1 MSPEGWVER
10 LANYMDMGATWG
22 PDRLLY
28 RAIVLSLALH
38 LLIALFFPALA
49 TFEGNGP
56 SIETISFV
64 RVIHISV
71 LPKRPVAHE
80 HPAAAPVKA
89 TVPQIEPQHRATARP
104 AEHAPPAPERI
115 SRAPIVAA
123 EPRKG
128 SAVARIVEASAPPA
142 AVAATPQAANVAS
155 SETEEN
161 TGGYMPL
168 GAEEPTPVLDP
179 TIRKSLA
186 ALGIH
191 TTLTI
196 DVDASGKTKNVT
208 FAPPVDA
215 NVQNQIRTLLAAA
228 HWDPAICGAGVACEA
243 QATIKL

>member
-1 MSPEGWVER
+1 
-10 LANYMDMGATWG
+10 MGATWG
-22 PDRLLY
+22 SNRLLY

-38 LLIALFFPALA
+38 LVLALFFPALA

-64 RVIHISV
+64 HTIRISV
-71 LPKRPVAHE
+71 LPAKPVAHE
-80 HPAAAPVKA
+80 RPATAPVKA
-89 TVPQIEPQHRATARP
+89 VVPQIAPQHRATSRP
-104 AEHAPPAPERI
+104 AEHAAPPAPL
-115 SRAPIVAA
+115 SRAPLVGA

-128 SAVARIVEASAPPA
+128 SGIAQVESSAPPA

-155 SETEEN
+155 NETHEN

-179 TIRKSLA
+179 AIRKSLA
-186 ALGIH
+186 AIGIH

-196 DVDASGKTKNVT
+196 VVDATGKTKNVM
-208 FAPPVDA
+208 FSPSVDA
-215 NVQNQIRTLLAAA
+215 NVENQIRTLLASA
-228 HWDPAICGAGVACEA
+228 HWDPAICGAGIACEA

>member
-1 MSPEGWVER
+1 
-10 LANYMDMGATWG
+10 MDMGATWG

-38 LLIALFFPALA
+38 LLVALFIPALA
-49 TFEGNGP
+49 TFQGNGP

-71 LPKRPVAHE
+71 LPQRPVAHE
-80 HPAAAPVKA
+80 RPAAAPVKA
-89 TVPQIEPQHRATARP
+89 PAPQIQPQHRATARP
-104 AEHAPPAPERI
+104 AERAPAPAPI
-115 SRAPIVAA
+115 SRAPVSAV

-128 SAVARIVEASAPPA
+128 SAVAQVQSTAPPA
-142 AVAATPQAANVAS
+142 AVTATPQAANVAS
-155 SETEEN
+155 NETEEH

-168 GAEEPTPVLDP
+168 GAEEPAPVLDP
-179 TIRKSLA
+179 AIRKSLA

-196 DVDASGKTKNVT
+196 DVDANGKTTNVT
-208 FAPPVDA
+208 FSPPVDT
-215 NVQNQIRTLLAAA
+215 NIENQIRTMLASA

-243 QATIKL
+243 QTTIKL